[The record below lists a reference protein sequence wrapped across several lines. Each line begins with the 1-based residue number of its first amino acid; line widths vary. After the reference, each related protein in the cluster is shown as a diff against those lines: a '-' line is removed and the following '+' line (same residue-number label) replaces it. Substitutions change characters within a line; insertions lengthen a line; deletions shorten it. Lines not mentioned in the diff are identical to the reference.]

1 MTRMRIRLENRLGR
15 HAPRLYLSL
24 REAARRVKRRLG
36 HQSYAEARKDYNYY
50 REVLRLGRVN
60 LPVDAAVIDVG
71 AGETTIIG
79 ELSVRRRVTLDERWL
94 PPRPGIEHIT
104 ADFCTWQPDARY
116 DLVLCLQ
123 VLEHL
128 PDPGPFARKL
138 FTLGERVII
147 SVPYRWRAGAC
158 KGHVQDP
165 VDAEKLSAWTGRDP
179 AETLIVKDGLERLIA
194 VYPATE
200 TTSAQ
205 P

>member
-1 MTRMRIRLENRLGR
+1 MTSIRARLENRLGR

-24 REAARRVKRRLG
+24 REAVRRVKRRLG
-36 HQSYAEARKDYNYY
+36 HQSHAQARKDYNYY

-60 LPVDAAVIDVG
+60 LPANATVIDVG
-71 AGETTIIG
+71 AGETSIIDA
-79 ELSVRRRVTLDERWL
+79 LPARRRVTLDERWL
-94 PPRPGIEHIT
+94 PARPGIEHIT
-104 ADFCTWQPDARY
+104 ADFRTWQPDARY
-116 DLVLCLQ
+116 DLVLGLQ

-128 PDPGPFARKL
+128 PNPGPFVRKL
-138 FTLGERVII
+138 FALGERVII

-194 VYPATE
+194 VYPAAE